1 MALIDWVRCIHNDGW
16 HNAFTD
22 LQWFKGKYYICF
34 RNGLSHV
41 SPEGKVVVITSD
53 DLYRW
58 ERVGVPVNTT
68 GDDRDPHFI
77 VAGGRL
83 YLIVGTSS
91 WSSNMPEVGKEYR
104 SVRTYC
110 SYTDDGINWSKP
122 QQIYKDDYWVW
133 GVGYTDG
140 IFYGLAYGGAEMFE
154 DDGTTHLHLV
164 RSVDAL
170 AWEKV
175 SEISPDGSE
184 ATFRMTED
192 GSMRVA
198 IRDKNETRLSIAVAK
213 PPFED
218 WQLTDVDKII
228 PAPKLI
234 EVGGQ
239 EYIIGRQHLPDPDN
253 PGSCI
258 DRRTSVWRLND
269 HKIEHVLD
277 LPSSGD
283 TSYVGV
289 LIREDSSLLLSYYSQ
304 HEIKYSAEH
313 WTCPAN
319 IYLAQI
325 RL

>member
-1 MALIDWVRCIHNDGW
+1 MALIDWVRCIHSDGW

-22 LQWFKGKYYICF
+22 LQWFKGKYYVCF

-41 SPEGKVVVITSD
+41 STDGKVVVVASD

-58 ERVGVPVNTT
+58 ERVGVPVNTM
-68 GDDRDPHFI
+68 GDDRDPHLI
-77 VAGGRL
+77 VAGDRL
-83 YLIVGTSS
+83 YVITGSSS
-91 WSSNMPEVGKEYR
+91 WSETIPEVGKEHRYVR
-104 SVRTYC
+104 SYC

-122 QQIYKDDYWVW
+122 QQIYKDHYWVW

-140 IFYGLAYGGAEMFE
+140 VFYGLAYGAAGMFE
-154 DDGTTHLHLV
+154 GGITQLHLV
-164 RSVDAL
+164 RSSDAL
-170 AWEKV
+170 DWEKV
-175 SEISPDGSE
+175 SQVSPDGSE
-184 ATFRMTED
+184 ATFRIAED
-192 GSMRVA
+192 GTMRVA

-213 PPFED
+213 PPFKD
-218 WQLTDVDKII
+218 WQITDVDKVI

-234 EVGGQ
+234 QVGGQ
-239 EYIIGRQHLPDPDN
+239 EYIIGRQHLPDPENVD
-253 PGSCI
+253 SCI
-258 DRRTSVWRLND
+258 DRRTSVWRLED
-269 HKIEHVLD
+269 DKIEHVLD

-289 LIREDSSLLLSYYSQ
+289 IIREDESVLLSYYSQ
-304 HEIKYSAEH
+304 HEVNYSAEH

>member
-1 MALIDWVRCIHNDGW
+1 MALIDWVRCIHSDGW

-22 LQWFKGKYYICF
+22 LQWFKGKYYVCF

-41 SPEGKVVVITSD
+41 SPEGKVVVIASD

-68 GDDRDPHFI
+68 GDDRDPHLI
-77 VAGGRL
+77 VAEDRL
-83 YLIVGTSS
+83 YVIVGTSS
-91 WSSNMPEVGKEYR
+91 WSEAMPEVGKENRY
-104 SVRTYC
+104 VRTYC

-122 QQIYKDDYWVW
+122 QQIYEDHYWVW
-133 GVGYTDG
+133 GVGYADG
-140 IFYGLAYGGAEMFE
+140 IFYGLAYGG
-154 DDGTTHLHLV
+154 DGKLADAATHLHLV
-164 RSVDAL
+164 RSNDAL
-170 AWEKV
+170 DWEKV
-175 SEISPDGSE
+175 SQVSPDGSE
-184 ATFRMTED
+184 ATFRMAED
-192 GSMRVA
+192 GTMRVA
-198 IRDKNETRLSIAVAK
+198 IRDKKETRLSIATAK

-234 EVGGQ
+234 QVGGQ
-239 EYIIGRQHLPDPDN
+239 EYIIGRHHLPDPNN
-253 PGSCI
+253 PGSYI
-258 DRRTSVWRLND
+258 DRRTSVWRLED
-269 HKIEHVLD
+269 YKLEHVLD

-289 LIREDSSLLLSYYSQ
+289 IIQEDESVLLSYYSQ
-304 HEIKYSAEH
+304 HEVKYSAEH
-313 WTCPAN
+313 WICPAN